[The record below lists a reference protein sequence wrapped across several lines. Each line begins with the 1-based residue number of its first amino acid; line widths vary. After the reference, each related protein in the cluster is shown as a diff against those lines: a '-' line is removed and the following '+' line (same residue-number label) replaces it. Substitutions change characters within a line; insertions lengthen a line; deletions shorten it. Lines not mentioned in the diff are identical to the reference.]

1 MKAIDLKKASFP
13 KTAFG
18 LVFGLVFAFT
28 ARAQDRYVDSLIKW
42 VATHPTID
50 SIHILN
56 LHRISYRLSEKDV
69 KRSFAYYEKVSA
81 YSDSLH
87 FIYGKALA
95 QINLGIILSNSA
107 NFESSNNAYFKAI
120 DLADSCGS
128 LRLKAVAFD
137 DIGENFKALKDYVK
151 CREYVEKAIPINSK
165 VNAWR
170 GVAVNYE
177 LLHECSLEE
186 GVYDS
191 AKKYLLQG
199 MPFANKTNDSYILS
213 QYYNGFGK
221 LYAINGKTDSALF
234 YFNKATEQARLDND
248 VRHEYDVYMAKV
260 QYLKSISIDDKVPL
274 LDSALEI
281 AKRTSYLEGVCNSSQ
296 LLSSIFDQKNEKDS
310 SLFYYRIYRTTSD
323 SLFSEKNQRNVI
335 LKESEWMIKRKEL
348 EYNDLKQLANL
359 QSEEIRIK
367 NRLLVTTII
376 SFLMLILIIYF
387 ANYSRQF
394 KKKREEAAFKQ
405 KVAETQMRALK
416 AQMNP
421 HFVFNSFNNIEN
433 FLLTNGKQSASY
445 YFSKLAAFVN
455 MILDFSNKE
464 LIPVSKDKAAIELY
478 TELQLLRY
486 NNKFSFK
493 TNFDKNLLSADC
505 LVPPLLVQP
514 HIENAIIHGLVP
526 SDRKDLELTFKARL
540 DNDYVI
546 YTIKDN
552 GIGRQKA
559 AILENQAPTTKPA
572 DALSLTEE
580 RINILNHQNH
590 SNGEVQI
597 TDLYDEYGK
606 PSGTKVEVRVK
617 SV

>member
-1 MKAIDLKKASFP
+1 MNCKKASFA
-13 KTAFG
+13 KTAF
-18 LVFGLVFAFT
+18 VLVFALVFAYT
-28 ARAQDRYVDSLIKW
+28 VQAQNRYVDSLIHW
-42 VATHPTID
+42 VDTHPTID
-50 SIHILN
+50 SLHILS

-69 KRSFAYYEKVSA
+69 KRSFAYYEKVSR

-87 FIYGKALA
+87 FTYGRALA
-95 QINLGIILSNSA
+95 QINLGILLSNSA
-107 NFESSNNAYFKAI
+107 NFESSNNAYFTAI
-120 DLADSCGS
+120 ELADSCGAP
-128 LRLKAVAFD
+128 RLKAVAYD
-137 DIGENFKALKDYVK
+137 DIGENFKALKDYSK
-151 CREYVEKAIPINSK
+151 CMQYVDKAIPINSK
-165 VNAWR
+165 LKAWR

-177 LLHECSLEE
+177 LLHECTFEE
-186 GVYDS
+186 AAYDN
-191 AKKYLLQG
+191 AKKYLLLG
-199 MPFANKTNDSYILS
+199 LPFANKTNDSYILS

-221 LYAINGKTDSALF
+221 LYAIEGKTDSALF
-234 YFNKATEQARLDND
+234 YFNKATLQARLDND
-248 VRHEYDVYMAKV
+248 IRHEYDVYMAKA
-260 QYLKSISIDDKVPL
+260 QYLKSMSLDNKVQL

-281 AKRTSYLEGVCNSSQ
+281 AKRTSYLEGISNASQ

-335 LKESEWMIKRKEL
+335 IKESEWMIKRKEL
-348 EYNDLKQLANL
+348 ENNDLKQLANL
-359 QSEEIRIK
+359 QREEIRIK

-433 FLLTNGKQSASY
+433 FLLTNGRQSASY

-455 MILDFSNKE
+455 MILDFSNRE

-478 TELQLLRY
+478 IELQLLRY

-493 TNFDKNLLSADC
+493 TNFEKNLLSADC

-514 HIENAIIHGLVP
+514 YIENAIVHGLVP
-526 SDRKDLELTFKARL
+526 SDQKDLELTLKARL
-540 DNDYVI
+540 ENGYVI

-559 AILENQAPTTKPA
+559 AILQNQSPTTKPN
-572 DALSLTEE
+572 DALSLPEE
-580 RINILNHQNH
+580 RINILNQQNRA
-590 SNGEVQI
+590 NGEVHV